1 VKASSLS
8 EYARK
13 RDFRQT
19 AEPRPGPADPAALA
33 DDSFVIQKHAASRLH
48 YDLRLEIGGVL
59 KSWAVPKGIPL
70 RNGEKHLAVQV
81 EDHPLDYAGF
91 EGVIPAG
98 NYGGGTVMVWDF
110 GRYFLMGGEPR
121 TAWEAGMLHLGFD
134 GRKLRGE
141 WTLVRTKSSDEKAQW
156 LLLKTGGDLED
167 FDEADADKSAVSG
180 RTMEEIAEAKDAQWT
195 SSRPAKNAASVPA
208 YIAPMKPLLVTALPK
223 PAADWL
229 YEIKFDGYRALA
241 LKGGAGAELRSA
253 SDKPLTFPEVAE
265 AVAALPCASAIIDG
279 EVVALDAQGRP
290 SFQLLQNLAD
300 SSDPPPLCYYVFD
313 LLELDKRDLRGLPA
327 IERKALLAKLLE
339 GAAPSLIRLSAS
351 LEGAPDRLVEEVR
364 RVGLEGLVAKR
375 RDSVYEAGR
384 RSPNWQKF
392 RILNEQEF
400 VIGGY
405 TAPGGT
411 RTHFGALLVG
421 YYREGKLIFAAK
433 VGTGFTEALLEKL
446 HRQFQPMRREGCPFV
461 NLPDSSAGRWSS
473 GITASKMRTC
483 VWLKPDLICQV
494 RFAEWTRE
502 GGLRQPVFLGLRDDK
517 PASAV
522 VRETPLEPGAAKEA
536 VSSATSGEG
545 KAPARKGPPASRRAP
560 KPRPKE
566 SSSPRRARSSPSRPP
581 RPR

>member
-1 VKASSLS
+1 MKASLT
-8 EYARK
+8 EYERK

-19 AEPRPGPADPAALA
+19 AEPRPGPADPGALA

-48 YDLRLEIGGVL
+48 FDLRLEIGGVL

-91 EGVIPAG
+91 EGIIPAG

-110 GRYFLMGGEPR
+110 GSYFLMGGEPR
-121 TAWEAGMLHLGFD
+121 TAWEAGMLHLGLD

-141 WTLVRTKSSDEKAQW
+141 WTLVRTKASDEKPQW

-167 FDEADADKSAVSG
+167 FDEANADKSAVSG
-180 RTMEEIAEAKDAQWT
+180 RTMEEIAEAKDAEWT
-195 SSRPAKNAASVPA
+195 SSRPAKHAGAAVPA
-208 YIAPMKPLLVTALPK
+208 YIAPMKPLLVNSLPK

-241 LKGGAGAELRSA
+241 LKGGEGVELRSA
-253 SDKPLTFPEVAE
+253 SDKPLKFPEVAA
-265 AVAALPCASAIIDG
+265 AVAGLPCGSAVLDG
-279 EVVALDAQGRP
+279 EVVALDVQGRP
-290 SFQLLQNLAD
+290 SFQLLQNRAD
-300 SSDPPPLCYYVFD
+300 ASDPAPLCYYVFD
-313 LLELDKRDLRGLPA
+313 LLELEKRDLRGLPA
-327 IERKALLAKLLE
+327 TERKALLAKLLE
-339 GAAPSLIRLSAS
+339 GATPSLIRLSAS
-351 LEGAPDRLVEEVR
+351 LEGAPDRLVAEIR

-375 RDSVYEAGR
+375 RDSVYESGR
-384 RSPNWQKF
+384 RSPSWQKF

-421 YYREGKLIFAAK
+421 YYREGKLVFSAK
-433 VGTGFTEALLEKL
+433 VGTGFSEALLEKL
-446 HRQFQPMRREGCPFV
+446 HRQFQPLRRETCPFV

-522 VRETPLEPGAAKEA
+522 VRETPLDPGEAKEA
-536 VSSATSGEG
+536 VSSATSAEG
-545 KAPARKGPPASRRAP
+545 KAPARKGRPSSRRAP
-560 KPRPKE
+560 KPRPK
-566 SSSPRRARSSPSRPP
+566 
-581 RPR
+581 